1 MYALFSDET
10 YSLGFPCVG
19 RKRERGG
26 KVEALVCCARPR
38 PSDGMRR
45 QGLRGLQYEDVQ
57 GATANFLTCGMDA
70 RRVTVQVAEATLSA
84 ASSSPAQR
92 GCRPVIVVTIAVV
105 VTMII
110 DAPKCAEEWIT
121 QSGRKENPKK

>member
-1 MYALFSDET
+1 MLCSSA
-10 YSLGFPCVG
+10 
-19 RKRERGG
+19 
-26 KVEALVCCARPR
+26 AI
-38 PSDGMRR
+38 RR
-45 QGLRGLQYEDVQ
+45 HAATRAAGLQYEDVQ
-57 GATANFLTCGMDA
+57 GATANFLTCGTDA
-70 RRVTVQVAEATLSA
+70 RRVAVQVAEATLSA